1 VALSAASA
9 AGPDAESDPMADADP
24 MADGG
29 AMASSEAIAGFMAA
43 GSWAGLVGFGS
54 ECFERRK
61 NIIVRFPTGNT
72 PISSQPWAPW
82 PLRKVCSWWAGCWAW
97 EADPSLG
104 GFW

>member
-1 VALSAASA
+1 
-9 AGPDAESDPMADADP
+9 MADAGSTADAVAV
-24 MADGG
+24 ADGG
-29 AMASSEAIAGFMAA
+29 AVADRVAMASSEAIPGFKAA
-43 GSWAGLVGFGS
+43 GSWANLAGFGS
-54 ECFERRK
+54 DRFERRK

-97 EADPSLG
+97 EADPSVG